1 MRVIALEE
9 HYAFASLMKKIDPEL
24 LVKRG
29 FPHPDAPSM
38 RPQIEANLIEMGDVR
53 LNSMDESGISMQ
65 VLSSSGPGSE
75 LLPPA
80 EAVAWARDCNDM
92 LADHIKS
99 KPDRYA
105 GFAHLP
111 LSDPEGAADELERC
125 ITKLGFHATMVNGTT
140 DGLFFD
146 DPRFEP
152 IIERCEGLDVPL
164 YIHPGIPPAAVREAY
179 YSNLPGPMPTILSRA
194 GYGWHSEAAIHIL
207 RLCLGGVLDRHPK
220 LKVVVGHQG
229 EALPVL
235 LTRFDEQFGPL
246 TPKFLQRGVTEMLH
260 DQLHIT
266 TSGFYSLPGFTALL
280 ETFGIDKVM
289 FSVDYPYSQNAWARD
304 FLDKV
309 PLSPE
314 DKEKFAHGNAE
325 RLLKLSPAAS

>member
-1 MRVIALEE
+1 MRIIALEE
-9 HYAFASLMKKIDPEL
+9 HYAIPSLVDRIDPEL
-24 LVKRG
+24 KVKRG
-29 FPHPDAPSM
+29 FPHPDAPSA
-38 RPQIEANLIEMGDVR
+38 RPQIDANLVEMGDER
-53 LNSMDESGISMQ
+53 LRSMDESGITMQ
-65 VLSSSGPGSE
+65 VLSTSGPGSD

-80 EAVAWARDCNDM
+80 EAVAWARECNDR
-92 LADHIKS
+92 LADHIKA

-125 ITKLGFHATMVNGTT
+125 ITKLGFCATMVNGTT
-140 DGLFFD
+140 DGLFMD

-152 IIERCEGLDVPL
+152 VIERCESLDVPL

-179 YSNLPGPMPTILSRA
+179 YSNLPGPIPTILSRA
-194 GYGWHSEAAIHIL
+194 GYGWHAEAALHIL

-220 LKVVVGHQG
+220 LKIVVGHQG

-235 LTRFDEQFGPL
+235 LTRFDEQYGPL
-246 TPKFLQRGVTEMLH
+246 VPKFLQRGVTEMLH

-266 TSGFYSLPGFTALL
+266 TSGFYSVPAFDALL
-280 ETFGIDKVM
+280 QTFDIDKLM
-289 FSVDYPYSQNAWARD
+289 FSVDYPYSDNATARD
-304 FLDKV
+304 FLDKIS
-309 PLSPE
+309 LSPA

-325 RLLKLSPAAS
+325 KLLKLDTA